1 MVDVVIRGARVWSEL
16 GIRVADVALEAGE
29 IVDVGSVPRGA
40 GTEFDATGLLLLPGL
55 IDDHVHFR
63 EPGREDK
70 EDFATGSQAA
80 AHGGVTTIIEIQNN
94 APLMTS
100 RAAVEAKLALVRPK
114 SRVNVGIYG
123 SATAASLGK
132 LGEMAD
138 YVLGYKIFLAPSH
151 GDAGVDSDEM
161 LRSLYREAAR
171 AGRPVVVHAEDKAT
185 IEKGLAQFS
194 TDGPRGWSRA
204 RSPAAEV
211 LAVERALRLCEE
223 TGARTHVFHLSAA
236 GSVDRLADAKAKG
249 LPVTGATCPHYLLFT
264 DDDVARVGGLLK
276 VNPSIKG
283 AVDRARLREG
293 VRDGTIDVLETDHAP
308 HLPTEKTAP
317 FNDNPSGHFV
327 GRRVLAGAAEAGRR
341 RSPHARPGHRA
352 GVPRPRS
359 AVRDREQ
366 GEHRSRFRR
375 GLGADRRSHAVVA
388 KQRRVPVEG
397 ETVALR
403 RLRVPRARGAHVRR
417 RASRVRSVTRARALR
432 RQRPRV
438 NPSLR
443 GVDLRPN
450 RQGVRGGTPVAQRP
464 TS

>member
-40 GTEFDATGLLLLPGL
+40 GSEFDATGLLLLPGL

-293 VRDGTIDVLETDHAP
+293 IRDGTIDVLETDHAP

-317 FNDNPSGHFV
+317 FNDNPSGISSVDVFMP
-327 GRRVLAGAAEAGRR
+327 VLLKLVADGVLTLDQVIERACRA
-341 RSPHARPGHRA
+341 PARLFGIANKGSIARGFDADLVLIDDRTPWS
-352 GVPRPRS
+352 PRS
-359 AVRDREQ
+359 DEFLSKAKLSPYVDYAFPARVVRTYVGGRVA
-366 GEHRSRFRR
+366 F
-375 GLGADRRSHAVVA
+375 GA
-388 KQRRVPVEG
+388 
-397 ETVALR
+397 
-403 RLRVPRARGAHVRR
+403 
-417 RASRVRSVTRARALR
+417 
-432 RQRPRV
+432 
-438 NPSLR
+438 
-443 GVDLRPN
+443 
-450 RQGVRGGTPVAQRP
+450 
-464 TS
+464 

>member
-1 MVDVVIRGARVWSEL
+1 MVDLVIRGARVWSDA
-16 GIRVADVALEAGE
+16 GIRVADVAIEAGE
-29 IVDVGSVPRGA
+29 IVEVGAAVLAAGA
-40 GTEFDATGLLLLPGL
+40 AQVDATGLLLLPGL

-70 EDFATGSQAA
+70 EDFATGSLAA
-80 AHGGVTTIIEIQNN
+80 AHGGVTTIVEIQNN

-123 SATAASLGK
+123 SATVASLGK

-138 YVLGYKIFLAPSH
+138 FVLGFKIFLAPSH

-161 LRSLYREAAR
+161 LRALYREAAR
-171 AGRPVVVHAEDKAT
+171 AGKPVVVHAEDKAT

-283 AVDRARLREG
+283 AIDRDRLREG
-293 VRDGTIDVLETDHAP
+293 VRDGTLDVLETDHAP
-308 HLPTEKTAP
+308 HLPGEKSAA
-317 FNDNPSGHFV
+317 FNDNPSGISSVDVFLPVLLKLVADGVLGLDQVIERACRTPARLLGIPNKGSIARGFDADLVLVDDRTPWTPRSDEFQSKAKLSPYVGYTLPARVVKTFV
-327 GRRVLAGAAEAGRR
+327 GGRVAYAE
-341 RSPHARPGHRA
+341 
-352 GVPRPRS
+352 
-359 AVRDREQ
+359 
-366 GEHRSRFRR
+366 
-375 GLGADRRSHAVVA
+375 
-388 KQRRVPVEG
+388 
-397 ETVALR
+397 
-403 RLRVPRARGAHVRR
+403 
-417 RASRVRSVTRARALR
+417 
-432 RQRPRV
+432 
-438 NPSLR
+438 
-443 GVDLRPN
+443 
-450 RQGVRGGTPVAQRP
+450 
-464 TS
+464 

>member
-40 GTEFDATGLLLLPGL
+40 GSEFDATGLLLLPGL

-293 VRDGTIDVLETDHAP
+293 IRDGTIDVLETDHAP

-317 FNDNPSGHFV
+317 FNDNPSGISSVDVFLP
-327 GRRVLAGAAEAGRR
+327 VLLKLVADGVLTLDQVIERACRA
-341 RSPHARPGHRA
+341 PARLFGIANKGSIARGFDADLVLIDDRTPWS
-352 GVPRPRS
+352 PRS
-359 AVRDREQ
+359 DEFLSKANLSPYVDYAFPARVVRTYVGGRVA
-366 GEHRSRFRR
+366 F
-375 GLGADRRSHAVVA
+375 GA
-388 KQRRVPVEG
+388 
-397 ETVALR
+397 
-403 RLRVPRARGAHVRR
+403 
-417 RASRVRSVTRARALR
+417 
-432 RQRPRV
+432 
-438 NPSLR
+438 
-443 GVDLRPN
+443 
-450 RQGVRGGTPVAQRP
+450 
-464 TS
+464 

>member
-1 MVDVVIRGARVWSEL
+1 MVDLVIRGARVWSDA
-16 GIRVADVALEAGE
+16 GTRVADVAIEAGE
-29 IVDVGSVPRGA
+29 IVDVGADLARGA
-40 GTEFDATGLLLLPGL
+40 AEFDASGLLLLPGL

-70 EDFATGSQAA
+70 EDFATGSHAA
-80 AHGGVTTIIEIQNN
+80 AHGGVTTIVEIQNN

-114 SRVNVGIYG
+114 ARVNVGIYG
-123 SATAASLGK
+123 SATVASLGK

-161 LRSLYREAAR
+161 LRALYREAAR

-249 LPVTGATCPHYLLFT
+249 LPVTGATCPHYLLFS

-293 VRDGTIDVLETDHAP
+293 IRDGTLDVLETDHAP
-308 HLPTEKTAP
+308 HLPTEKSAP
-317 FNDNPSGHFV
+317 FNDNPSGISSVDVFLP
-327 GRRVLAGAAEAGRR
+327 VLFKLVDEGVLTLDLVIERACRA
-341 RSPHARPGHRA
+341 PARLFGIANKGTIARGFDADLVLVDDRQPWT
-352 GVPRPRS
+352 PRS
-359 AVRDREQ
+359 EDFLSKAKLSPYVGYTLPARVVRTYVGGR
-366 GEHRSRFRR
+366 
-375 GLGADRRSHAVVA
+375 VA
-388 KQRRVPVEG
+388 FG
-397 ETVALR
+397 
-403 RLRVPRARGAHVRR
+403 
-417 RASRVRSVTRARALR
+417 
-432 RQRPRV
+432 
-438 NPSLR
+438 
-443 GVDLRPN
+443 D
-450 RQGVRGGTPVAQRP
+450 
-464 TS
+464 

>member
-1 MVDVVIRGARVWSEL
+1 MVDLVIRGARVWSDS
-16 GIRVADVALEAGE
+16 GTRVADVAIEAGE
-29 IVDVGSVPRGA
+29 IVDVGSAVA
-40 GTEFDATGLLLLPGL
+40 GGKVEVDASGLLLLPGL
-55 IDDHVHFR
+55 VDDHVHFR

-70 EDFATGSQAA
+70 EDFATGSLAA
-80 AHGGVTTIIEIQNN
+80 AHGGVTTIVEIQNN

-123 SATAASLGK
+123 SATVASLGK

-138 YVLGYKIFLAPSH
+138 FVLGFKIFLAPSH

-161 LRSLYREAAR
+161 LRALYREAAR

-236 GSVDRLADAKAKG
+236 GSVDRLADAKARG

-283 AVDRARLREG
+283 AIDRDRLREG
-293 VRDGTIDVLETDHAP
+293 VRDGTLDVLETDHAP
-308 HLPTEKTAP
+308 HLPTEKSAP
-317 FNDNPSGHFV
+317 FNDNPSGISSVDVFLPVCLKLVADGILGLDQLIERACRTPARLLGIANKGSIARGFDADLVLVDDRAPWTPRSEDFRSKAKLSPYVGTTLPARVVKTFV
-327 GRRVLAGAAEAGRR
+327 GGRVAYAE
-341 RSPHARPGHRA
+341 
-352 GVPRPRS
+352 
-359 AVRDREQ
+359 
-366 GEHRSRFRR
+366 
-375 GLGADRRSHAVVA
+375 
-388 KQRRVPVEG
+388 
-397 ETVALR
+397 
-403 RLRVPRARGAHVRR
+403 
-417 RASRVRSVTRARALR
+417 
-432 RQRPRV
+432 
-438 NPSLR
+438 
-443 GVDLRPN
+443 
-450 RQGVRGGTPVAQRP
+450 
-464 TS
+464 